1 MMAEVIVGNRYGLR
15 DAGAFDR
22 TVAALVSRGKAEGH
36 PGLRAYR
43 F

>member
-1 MMAEVIVGNRYGLR
+1 MAEVIAGNGNGLR

-22 TVAALVSRGKAEGH
+22 TVAALLSGMNAEGH
-36 PGLRAYR
+36 PGLRACR